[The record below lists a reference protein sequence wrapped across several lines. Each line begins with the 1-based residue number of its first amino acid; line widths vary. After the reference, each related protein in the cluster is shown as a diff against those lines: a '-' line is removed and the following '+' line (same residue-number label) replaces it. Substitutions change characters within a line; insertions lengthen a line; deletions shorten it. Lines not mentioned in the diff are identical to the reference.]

1 MRLDAVTRVVQSW
14 RESGYAA
21 FAWHDGEDAAAYA
34 TLGGK
39 PHMPSPSPRPIVET
53 GHSHRGE
60 DIGHVFGFDDLLA
73 SDWVYAIVASIA
85 PMRAS

>member
-1 MRLDAVTRVVQSW
+1 
-14 RESGYAA
+14 
-21 FAWHDGEDAAAYA
+21 
-34 TLGGK
+34 
-39 PHMPSPSPRPIVET
+39 MPSPSPRPIVET